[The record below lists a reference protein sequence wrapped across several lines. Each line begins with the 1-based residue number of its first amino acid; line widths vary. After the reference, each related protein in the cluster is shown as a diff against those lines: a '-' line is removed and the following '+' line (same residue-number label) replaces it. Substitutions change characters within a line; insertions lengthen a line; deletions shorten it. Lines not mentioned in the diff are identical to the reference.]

1 MSSLRDVK
9 DDLLKNWLYFRD
21 EDFCS
26 LVNAEDRK
34 HMIKFDEFS
43 DIILK
48 SIPKQNRPFVQKQLN
63 KLDDNVMDY
72 IGYWNE
78 KYFRNGF
85 CDGIELIKIIK
96 FRPKIFPW
104 SNFYFITNLY
114 IFFHFFIPF
123 VDFFSNLINCIV
135 SFIFYHCRMGSII
148 ISQK

>member
-9 DDLLKNWLYFRD
+9 DDLLKAWLYFRD

-26 LVNAEDRK
+26 LVNAEDKK

-48 SIPKQNRPFVQKQLN
+48 SIPKQNRPLVQKQLN

-85 CDGIELIKIIK
+85 CDGIELT
-96 FRPKIFPW
+96 
-104 SNFYFITNLY
+104 S
-114 IFFHFFIPF
+114 
-123 VDFFSNLINCIV
+123 
-135 SFIFYHCRMGSII
+135 GST
-148 ISQK
+148 K

>member
-9 DDLLKNWLYFRD
+9 DDLLKAWLYFRD

-26 LVNAEDRK
+26 LVNAEDK
-34 HMIKFDEFS
+34 QHMIKFDEFS

-85 CDGIELIKIIK
+85 CDGIELT
-96 FRPKIFPW
+96 
-104 SNFYFITNLY
+104 S
-114 IFFHFFIPF
+114 
-123 VDFFSNLINCIV
+123 
-135 SFIFYHCRMGSII
+135 GST
-148 ISQK
+148 K